1 MGAVAIVGG
10 GVAGLTAAY
19 RLKRRGMRVVV
30 YEAAERVGGAVR
42 TERREGY
49 LAELG
54 PNSLADPPPPLR
66 TLLGELGLE
75 ASVLPASPGARQRF
89 VV

>member
-1 MGAVAIVGG
+1 MAAVAVVGA

-19 RLKRRGMRVVV
+19 RLKRRGIRVVV
-30 YEAAERVGGAVR
+30 YEASDRAGGVIL

-54 PNSLADPPPPLR
+54 PNSLTAAGGALADVLSQ
-66 TLLGELGLE
+66 LGLDPSRIE
-75 ASVLPASPGARQRF
+75 AQREARKR
-89 VV
+89 

>member
-19 RLKRRGMRVVV
+19 RLKQRGARVVV
-30 YEAAERVGGAVR
+30 YEATDRAGGAIL
-42 TERREGY
+42 TDRRDGY

-54 PNSLADPPPPLR
+54 PN
-66 TLLGELGLE
+66 
-75 ASVLPASPGARQRF
+75 
-89 VV
+89 